1 MPWQIGVLDKLGL
14 LRPVSR
20 NSRHLFRK
28 YKALEVDGVIERY
41 KQIALTSSL
50 SATTPTDSR
59 TVPLLDAIT
68 AARSD
73 AVFSAWERKVTAVLA
88 GRHTLR
94 IVADPAVE
102 GLKAFAVSSRP
113 VLVAPRKWPHV

>member
-20 NSRHLFRK
+20 NSRHPFRK
-28 YKALEVDGVIERY
+28 YKALEVDGVIERF

-73 AVFSAWERKVTAVLA
+73 AVFSAWERKVSAVLV

-102 GLKAFAVSSRP
+102 GLKAFAVSS
-113 VLVAPRKWPHV
+113 